1 MYTSRQVAE
10 LLDLPITQIREYARA
25 GFVSPLRTSTGAYR
39 FDFQDLVLLRTA
51 VRLANNDL
59 PHNKVRAAFRQ
70 LRAQIPPD
78 RALTEIDVAAVG
90 GQLMVQDG
98 DTLWNAE
105 SGQVHLNFAVE
116 RRPTLVSPLVKH
128 TGDVRPDGDFA
139 APPTGPNDAHHCY
152 TCACEI
158 EPTNPLEAISSY
170 REALRLDPNHAD
182 AHINLG
188 RLLHDAGN
196 AKDAANHYRAALLA
210 RPDSTT
216 AAFNLGVALDDLD
229 RPFEAI
235 EAYRRSIESDPE
247 FPDAHYNIAVLYER
261 LGNAPSALRHLNAY
275 KHLSERPR

>member
-1 MYTSRQVAE
+1 VYTSRQVAE
-10 LLDLPITQIREYARA
+10 LLDLPIAQIREYARA
-25 GFVSPLRTSTGAYR
+25 GFVSPLRTPTGAYR

-51 VRLANNDL
+51 VRLAKNDL
-59 PHNKVRAAFRQ
+59 SHNKVRTAFRRLREQ
-70 LRAQIPPD
+70 LPPD
-78 RALTEIDVAAVG
+78 RPLTEIDVAAVG
-90 GQLMVQDG
+90 GQVMVQDG
-98 DTLWNAE
+98 ETLWNAE

-116 RRPTLVSPLVKH
+116 RRPTLVSPLVQH
-128 TGDVRPDGDFA
+128 GGDGGPDDVS
-139 APPTGPNDAHHCY
+139 APAPTGPGRAHDCY
-152 TCACEI
+152 TYACEI

-196 AKDAANHYRAALLA
+196 AKDAAVHYRAALRA

-247 FPDAHYNIAVLYER
+247 FPDPHYNIAVLYER
-261 LGNAPSALRHLNAY
+261 LGNAPSALRHLSSY
-275 KHLSERPR
+275 KQLTERLR

>member
-1 MYTSRQVAE
+1 MYSSRQVAE
-10 LLDLPITQIREYARA
+10 LLALPIAQIREYARA

-51 VRLANNDL
+51 VRLAHDHL
-59 PHNKVRAAFRQ
+59 SHNKVRAAFRQ
-70 LRAQIPPD
+70 LRAQLPPD

-105 SGQVHLNFAVE
+105 SGQVHLNFAVQ
-116 RRPTLVSPLVKH
+116 RRPTLISPLVQQNA
-128 TGDVRPDGDFA
+128 DDLPDEESA
-139 APPTGPNDAHHCY
+139 AVPTGLGAAHNCY
-152 TCACEI
+152 TYACEI

-196 AKDAANHYRAALLA
+196 AKDAATHYRAALRA
-210 RPDSTT
+210 RPNSTT

-235 EAYRRSIESDPE
+235 EAYST
-247 FPDAHYNIAVLYER
+247 
-261 LGNAPSALRHLNAY
+261 LR
-275 KHLSERPR
+275 